1 MSNIWILKDL
11 IGQLNAEQMFEAV
24 DSIGKEIFELGNRM
38 ENVRLQAFAQL
49 TLGEIAATEHLE
61 DPVRAE
67 AGIVQLLQANEL
79 YQQDASLLTTEEY
92 SKVCLSLSTL
102 YRSYKKDTSQAKRW
116 LELAKDKITDKRV
129 LLTFYT
135 ETANILSS
143 ENKHYQAL
151 DSNKKA
157 FELAKQLYRDDD
169 YAMFEL
175 QIALAEGY
183 EKTDDHE
190 QAEAVFNECFQQMD
204 GRDGQ
209 SVYSRGMSITSKLS
223 KALSIKSKST
233 SIV

>member
-175 QIALAEGY
+175 
-183 EKTDDHE
+183 
-190 QAEAVFNECFQQMD
+190 
-204 GRDGQ
+204 
-209 SVYSRGMSITSKLS
+209 
-223 KALSIKSKST
+223 
-233 SIV
+233 